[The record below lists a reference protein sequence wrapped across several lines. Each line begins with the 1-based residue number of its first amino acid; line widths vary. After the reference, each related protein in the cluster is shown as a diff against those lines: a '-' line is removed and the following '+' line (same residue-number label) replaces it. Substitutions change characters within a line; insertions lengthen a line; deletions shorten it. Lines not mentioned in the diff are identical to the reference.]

1 MARPKKAV
9 VDYFPHYVTHG
20 KTMFTIEGK
29 FGNDG
34 YAFWFKLLEMLG
46 ATENHFIDCN
56 DFTTWEFLLAK
67 TRLNGETAD
76 NILAMLANCGSIDA
90 ELWQNRII
98 WSEHFVENLST
109 VYLRR
114 RVSVYTKEDVLG
126 LCIQKPHSTT
136 QCVVKNPQSKVKESK
151 VKEPPIAPLESDDK
165 NPPKKRSAAFEKF
178 WDAYP
183 IKKGK
188 GQALITWDKL
198 KKLGRL
204 PDVDVMTAAIE
215 AQKKERAMMSNE
227 GRFCPEWKHP
237 STWLNAMGWEDD
249 TSGVDRDEKYREA
262 VRVLRSDGSE
272 CFYRHC
278 ESNGLDA
285 GEVNAWISRS

>member
-20 KTMFTIEGK
+20 KTMFAIEGK

-46 ATENHFIDCN
+46 STENHFIDCN
-56 DFTTWEFLLAK
+56 DFSTWEFLLAK

-114 RVSVYTKEDVLG
+114 RVSVYTKEDVWG
-126 LCIQKPHSTT
+126 LCIQKSHSTA

-151 VKEPPIAPLESDDK
+151 VKEPPLAPPLESDDK
-165 NPPKKRSAAFEKF
+165 NPSKPDRKKPAKKCPEDFTVTDDMQQWFSGKGYSFSIETETEKF
-178 WDAYP
+178 LNFHGAKGSTFSDWVKAWKNWM
-183 IKKGK
+183 IKADEFLQQNKRPEKIDYNSSGYNSETGK
-188 GQALITWDKL
+188 YDTPDGKPRVAL
-198 KKLGRL
+198 
-204 PDVDVMTAAIE
+204 
-215 AQKKERAMMSNE
+215 
-227 GRFCPEWKHP
+227 
-237 STWLNAMGWEDD
+237 
-249 TSGVDRDEKYREA
+249 
-262 VRVLRSDGSE
+262 
-272 CFYRHC
+272 
-278 ESNGLDA
+278 
-285 GEVNAWISRS
+285 

>member
-1 MARPKKAV
+1 MSRPKKAV

-46 ATENHFIDCN
+46 STENHFIDCN
-56 DFTTWEFLLAK
+56 DFSTWEFLLAK

-90 ELWQNRII
+90 ELWENRII

-114 RVSVYTKEDVLG
+114 RVSVYTKEDVMG

-151 VKEPPIAPLESDDK
+151 VNKPT
-165 NPPKKRSAAFEKF
+165 NPKPKKVKTFIPDDFAISQQVREWARKEGYEPYLEAHLSYFIDYARAGGVQTID
-178 WDAYP
+178 WDAKFRNAIRGDWGEIREKAQRKGNNGSP
-183 IKKGK
+183 SKPKKCTNHADRAATWINFY
-188 GQALITWDKL
+188 GQDLCDECHAKVVQI
-198 KKLGRL
+198 R
-204 PDVDVMTAAIE
+204 
-215 AQKKERAMMSNE
+215 QKSMQ
-227 GRFCPEWKHP
+227 
-237 STWLNAMGWEDD
+237 
-249 TSGVDRDEKYREA
+249 REA
-262 VRVLRSDGSE
+262 T
-272 CFYRHC
+272 
-278 ESNGLDA
+278 A
-285 GEVNAWISRS
+285 